1 MERLHPNSRYLLI
14 YQDGE
19 GAIEFETSEHIPE
32 AKHLIR
38 VRLCDTNEE
47 IELIDLLLRPWVD
60 LVKITSAQTA

>member
-38 VRLCDTNEE
+38 VRLCACAGAD
-47 IELIDLLLRPWVD
+47 V
-60 LVKITSAQTA
+60 